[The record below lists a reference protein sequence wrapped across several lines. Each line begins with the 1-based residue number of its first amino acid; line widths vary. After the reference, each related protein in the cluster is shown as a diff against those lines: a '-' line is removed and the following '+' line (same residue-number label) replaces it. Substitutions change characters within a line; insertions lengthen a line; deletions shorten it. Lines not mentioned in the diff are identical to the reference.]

1 MSAFA
6 AAMATLVADK
16 HLGVDAVY
24 RAGGT
29 GSPIAVRV
37 LRASPDVTASAF
49 DAQVVQATDV
59 LTVLMATLP
68 YLAPGDTF
76 TVGADLLTVQHVE
89 RSATGVAL
97 TAYCRRG

>member
-1 MSAFA
+1 MNAFA
-6 AAMATLVADK
+6 AAMAALVADR

-24 RAGGT
+24 RADGT
-29 GSPIAVRV
+29 GNPVAVRV
-37 LRASPDVTASAF
+37 LRASPDVTAGVF

-68 YLAPGDTF
+68 NLAPGDTF
-76 TVGADLLTVQHVE
+76 TIGADLLTVKHVE
-89 RSATGVAL
+89 RSATGVAI